1 MTSLASVKG
10 PSITLTLPPESRTR
24 APCAVGPSP
33 PPPIIVPAFVA
44 SLASAS
50 MASINSFGG
59 GPCFSACLTNIMYRI
74 FPLLFYEV
82 VSRALEQSVCSGL
95 YLYVER
101 RNGNRQAKMFF
112 SRVVKPFLCQPVRGD
127 LPLASSAQVS
137 VRVRSLPLRIP
148 AEPQS
153 PIRLREV
160 TGSALAIPTLLP
172 LI

>member
-33 PPPIIVPAFVA
+33 PPPIMVPAFVA

-50 MASINSFGG
+50 MASINSLGG

-82 VSRALEQSVCSGL
+82 VSRNLEQFVCSGL
-95 YLYVER
+95 YLHVER
-101 RNGNRQAKMFF
+101 RNRKSTSETVFF
-112 SRVVKPFLCQPVRGD
+112 
-127 LPLASSAQVS
+127 
-137 VRVRSLPLRIP
+137 
-148 AEPQS
+148 
-153 PIRLREV
+153 RE
-160 TGSALAIPTLLP
+160 
-172 LI
+172 